1 MIYQI
6 ALKLRFPPDW
16 DESDWGRIDGLMPRD
31 AGPVVMV
38 GGDTLHVATSMPQ
51 VVLTGLMELD
61 LPSEGDVLTITTR
74 SM

>member
-1 MIYQI
+1 MLYHI

-16 DESDWGRIDGLMPRD
+16 DWDRIDGLMPWD